1 MYTHLYKKVIT
12 AICLCFVLLLS
23 AQAFAG
29 PILAPTS
36 TWSAAQTGRTW
47 MDIGGVWNGTT
58 EVTAT
63 GDHVTFV
70 LNNTQLVGAT
80 QNAYDIKP
88 SVLFPTGSAFVYVPN
103 TASIATTGTGCT
115 TPPTSI
121 KATQTG
127 TLLSF
132 TFTPLGYDLY
142 AQCKM
147 TLKYDIK
154 VNNTGVSGTSQISNQ
169 WQYAAT
175 QGGALNATVGDPFNV
190 LVQAGAVVLAKTPA
204 SQAGTLNVT
213 ANWSVGIT
221 NTGLGALFDVSVD
234 EYAINPSTS
243 LALTAITSTAPT
255 GSTLTTTPSLVAP
268 KGIINYLAPSV
279 TFSSTVNATVTSCKN
294 IDNTVYSTD
303 RTGQTN
309 TSATAHIVLTQKL
322 PNISVT
328 VNPYTL
334 AYNAVTPMSVTIKNT
349 GTGVATGFTLQTNLV
364 AQGITVS
371 AVGAGWTY
379 NATTGVFTYGAGTVA
394 AGANVTLN
402 FSVAATNMCIVTG
415 AANIS
420 WTATYSNECAA
431 AYNTP
436 SVSSVLNAPAA
447 MPSLTLSN
455 DSYGTGTTTPVV
467 DRFAVGTTARFL
479 VGFSAKNA
487 NLING
492 TQFVIKNTLP
502 SGTGTS
508 AITGI
513 TLTAPAGT
521 TATCAGAIAPAC
533 LAGDVIT
540 WTVSKA
546 NLPLASD
553 LIIDYTAP
561 SNTCLGGTNLNNA
574 ATVTATSTATIAQT
588 CTLSAS
594 ATSSPLLVNNPAA
607 AVTQSFNVGNPIGTY
622 FETGSPDLAPLNVR
636 AATGEGEF
644 IAFNA
649 TYNFGAG
656 AGTWAGSTYVDD
668 FAKSGATLVPN
679 TLTLTVGGV
688 AKVIPNANVTCTTG
702 TLLGNNCSGK
712 LAIDLSFI
720 TANAG
725 NVANQSLVFT
735 YQTTV
740 PDAALGGV
748 STKKLTQLVTMTVA
762 GGAGGAGACAA
773 GTTQVYTQGA
783 FVPVAKAE
791 ATIALSMPA
800 TIDVCE
806 PATATMTVSNASE
819 EFARNVMASFPTG
832 AGTSYNFPTQVA
844 PTLGGLFTTTNITY
858 TAVAVGG
865 PTFVLT
871 PKLSANGTITF
882 VLQLKRGSNKTPVA
896 AQVRVDYDDYQTS
909 TTPARDLYAV
919 GSFTP
924 TIVRKGLLAISMTPQ
939 QYTVIG
945 QNVSWKIYV
954 TNVGDGTSF
963 GATLYNTLPT
973 GMTLDS
979 AATNTSNVAE
989 SCSTILNAGLTCN
1002 NVAVT
1007 AQQVSWTLGD
1017 IPAGSTRTIVLNATV
1032 GGGICSIAN
1041 GSNDVYA
1048 QWGCGGVAL
1057 GPGHVL
1063 EPNFTFPAGQME
1075 VVHDTVNTFAPLCG
1089 VGKDVIIVRNTG
1101 TPDILNASAQEILDT
1116 ATTGLTFVPGTVQVS
1131 RDGGTTWTAA
1141 LAAYNPTGLGTAAL
1155 PYKWTKTQIPA
1166 LADLYSATGGGV
1178 NEVRIRFGITVG
1190 EKASNAPTITASG
1203 AGTIS
1208 CGNPVSS
1215 PGTSYVIPVSK
1226 PNIKVV
1232 KTGRNNTAN
1241 PAGTFKATVY
1251 GGSGDV
1257 IDWYVTVQNTGSVDA
1272 YNVRFQDVFA
1282 GSGVTTMSLI
1292 SGPVGAPVSITN
1304 NTVVSFSNLLANTTQ
1319 AYHFKETLG
1328 ATCTGFGSDN
1338 KANLTWGCINKG
1350 AAVASNL
1357 PSTNPGVT
1365 AATPVSG
1372 KARLIMTPGFNDFSN
1387 VTQLSTAT
1395 LPAVAGSGTTWV
1407 HNFPG
1412 VVQVRVPFV
1421 NGGGSAKSI
1430 QFSTT
1435 ALPPQMMLDP
1445 YAAIS
1450 VTGTAVNTA
1459 PNACVTKLCLDGT
1472 ASNVGTATAPRFKLG
1487 GLGMRHNSNA
1497 TLTYYLVPKLLDT
1510 QFAKKYPA
1518 LTVAEPNANNGIL
1531 DPTPSSYGGNYT
1543 MSLDSYTTCGT
1554 FPSVT
1559 NLANI
1564 NTTMP
1569 DLDMTVFPLTA
1580 IVSDG
1585 YTMNIDFNFQN
1596 TGEAGSIVQFIDFK
1610 LPLVGAG
1617 LTINSVIVSKAGLSP
1632 GTWLS
1637 CTQTIVGTPNSWQCP
1652 NPIFGYYIGTGAAS
1666 RMTVQVNVTVHDNG
1680 SPLTLVGEVT
1690 GRSKSQDGNTL
1701 LGNYSRDRAAPRILG
1716 LNFQKTL
1723 VKTSENFTVDPYV
1736 AIGEELT
1743 YDLYARL
1750 FGGDTSLAPV
1760 GGAVFQNIIMR
1771 DTLPS
1776 GLGLVSLLAQPNNTL
1791 VATASGSATPA
1802 ASTPLK
1808 AGIINM
1814 NIASYSAV
1822 SAVFDYYAT
1831 VRTLNTTANIDG
1843 TNLLNSFGGSLN
1855 YQGQTFR
1862 SNNATDGFTG
1872 GTALASLHA
1881 EYTAVVHRPTVTI
1894 AKTVRNVT
1902 GLGIFAAT
1910 ATGSAGDTYEYK
1922 VILTN
1927 TSTTTP
1933 AYDLKVVDNLP
1944 TTLVL
1949 VDGATDGVDNDG
1961 DTLIDG
1967 ADASEG
1973 KFTVVAAPTGGG
1985 SIVFNDVYAAIATVG
2000 SNFAKLNPGSTIT
2013 LLYQAVG
2020 NPSKV
2025 GASATVVNTATATY
2039 TTLPGPTGTAMS
2051 AVALRASGLVDGEG
2065 STDVYSQATISMTS
2079 RVSGTVYLDANK
2091 DSLQNGSEAGTGLTL
2106 YVKLIDNA
2114 GVAIAV
2120 QPVDPTT
2127 GGFAFPTVAAGTYHT
2142 IVDTNTTL
2150 IDVTATIPTSWI
2162 GTQTP
2167 NQIRANFTLA
2177 AIGSKINEDFGMYQ
2191 SKATLFNG
2199 RVFEDNGITGG
2210 IAHDA
2215 IQNGGEKG
2223 IPKVKVELT
2232 DCSTNVYATA
2242 YTNGSGDF
2250 TLALLDSLGVLDG
2263 SALCIQETNP
2273 SAYLSTGG
2281 KVGTLGGTYTIAT
2294 DKMSFTLNKAGS
2306 PFSGVLFGD
2315 IAPNTFLTDNVGTA
2329 MPGAVKFYPHQFKAG
2344 TAGTVKF
2351 SSIAVGKPANP
2362 GWSNVLYQDTN
2373 CNQILDAGEQQLTPT
2388 TALTLA
2394 ADAYTCILDKQFVP
2408 SNMAYDS
2415 RNLVTVTATFTYV
2428 PTNANLPVK
2437 TYTRTDTTIVGQEGL
2452 ILHKA
2457 VDLPVAKRKDVI
2469 TYTITYTNPTQGVLK
2484 NIVIH
2489 DATPAYTTFF
2499 SAKCVAPAVGT
2510 GLPCGTITT
2519 PIVGKA
2525 GSIAWSL
2532 TGSLQPNGSGTV
2544 QYKVKVN

>member
-88 SVLFPTGSAFVYVPN
+88 SVLLPNSFVYVPN
-103 TASIATTGTGCT
+103 TASISTTGTGCT
-115 TPPTSI
+115 TLTPTVTAAVQS
-121 KATQTG
+121 G
-127 TLLSF
+127 RNLNF
-132 TFTPLGYDLY
+132 TITPSGYDLY
-142 AQCKM
+142 AQCQM
-147 TLKYDIK
+147 TLKYDMK
-154 VNNTGVSGTSQISNQ
+154 VDITGVSGTSQVFNQ

-175 QGGALNATVGDPFNV
+175 QGGVLNVNPYADPFNV

-204 SQAGTLNVT
+204 SQTGTLNAT

-234 EYAINPSTS
+234 EYAIKSSAGVS
-243 LALTAITSTAPT
+243 LALTAITSTPPT
-255 GSTLTTTPSLVAP
+255 GSTLTTTPRLVAP
-268 KGIINYLAPSV
+268 KGVINYLAPGKK
-279 TFSSTVNATVTSCKN
+279 FSTAVNATITSCKN

-328 VNPYTL
+328 VNPYSL

-371 AVGAGWTY
+371 AVVGGWTY

-447 MPSLTLSN
+447 MPSLILSN
-455 DSYGTGTTTPVV
+455 DSYGTGTITPVV

-479 VGFSAKNA
+479 VGFSAKNT

-492 TQFVIKNTLP
+492 TSFIVTNTLP
-502 SGTGTS
+502 AGISAVTVTPSVGTS
-508 AITGI
+508 FTCTG
-513 TLTAPAGT
+513 A
-521 TATCAGAIAPAC
+521 AGAC
-533 LAGDVIT
+533 TAGSNIL
-540 WTVSKA
+540 WTVP
-546 NLPLASD
+546 NPLPVTTPQLT
-553 LIIDYTAP
+553 IDYTTP
-561 SNTCLGGTNLNNA
+561 TGTCSGGIAITNSAVVNA
-574 ATVTATSTATIAQT
+574 TTVKT
-588 CTLSAS
+588 CNLTVNAS
-594 ATSSPLLVNNPAA
+594 SSPLITNNLAGA
-607 AVTQSFNVGNPIGTY
+607 GVTQSFNVGNPIAGTS
-622 FETGSPDLAPLNVR
+622 FETGSPTVSTVPTR

-644 IAFNA
+644 IPFTASY
-649 TYNFGAG
+649 TFGTG

-668 FAKSGATLVPN
+668 FAGSGATLVPN

-688 AKVIPNANVTCTTG
+688 AQVVPNANVTCTTG

-712 LAIDLSFI
+712 LAIDLGFI

-725 NVANQSLVFT
+725 NVANQSLTFT
-735 YQTTV
+735 YKTTI
-740 PDAALGGV
+740 PDAALAGV
-748 STKKLTQLVTMTVA
+748 STKKLTQLATLTVA
-762 GGAGGAGACAA
+762 AGATGGC
-773 GTTQVYTQGA
+773 TTGLNQVYTLGA

-806 PATATMTVSNASE
+806 PATGTMTVSNASE

-844 PTLGGLFTTTNITY
+844 PILAGLFTTTNIAY

-871 PKLSANGTITF
+871 PKLSTNGTITF

-909 TTPARDLYAV
+909 TTTVRDFYAT

-924 TIVRKGLLAISMTPQ
+924 TIVRKGLLVISMTPQ

-1101 TPDILNASAQEILDT
+1101 TPDILNASAQEVLNPTI
-1116 ATTGLTFVPGTVQVS
+1116 TGLAFVAGTVEVS
-1131 RDGGTTWTAA
+1131 TDGGTTWTASV
-1141 LAAYNPTGLGTAAL
+1141 NPTGAGTTAS
-1155 PYKWTKTQIPA
+1155 PYKWTKVEIPA

-1215 PGTSYVIPVSK
+1215 PGTPYVIPVRK

-1232 KTGRNNTAN
+1232 KTGLNTTAN
-1241 PAGTFKATVY
+1241 FGGAFNATVY

-1282 GSGVTTMSLI
+1282 GSGATTMTVLSQPAGSTLTT
-1292 SGPVGAPVSITN
+1292 ITN
-1304 NTVVSFSNLLANTTQ
+1304 NTVVSFSDLLANTTQ

-1328 ATCTGFGSDN
+1328 NFCTGFGSDN

-1365 AATPVSG
+1365 AATPVTG
-1372 KARLIMTPGFNDFSN
+1372 KAKLIMTPGFGYFATNPN
-1387 VTQLSTAT
+1387 AQTITPQAAGRTQVV
-1395 LPAVAGSGTTWV
+1395 VA
-1407 HNFPG
+1407 FD
-1412 VVQVRVPFV
+1412 
-1421 NGGGSAKSI
+1421 NGGGTASTLSLSSI
-1430 QFSTT
+1430 AFP
-1435 ALPPQMMLDP
+1435 AGMMLDP
-1445 YAAIS
+1445 YAAIT
-1450 VTGTAVNTA
+1450 VTGTAVGTG
-1459 PNACVTKLCLDGT
+1459 CVLPKICLDGT
-1472 ASNVGTATAPRFKLG
+1472 ATATGLATSPTFTLG
-1487 GLGMRHNSNA
+1487 GTGMRNGTGA
-1497 TLTYYLVPKLLDT
+1497 ALKFFLVPTLTDNFY
-1510 QFAKKYPA
+1510 AKAYPA
-1518 LTVAEPNANNGIL
+1518 LAVAEPNAANNQL
-1531 DPTPSSYGGNYT
+1531 DPLASNYGGNL
-1543 MSLDSYTTCGT
+1543 SLSLSSPSTCANAQ
-1554 FPSVT
+1554 T
-1559 NLANI
+1559 NANTKLV
-1564 NTTMP
+1564 NPLTP
-1569 DLDMTVFPLTA
+1569 DLDMTVNPAYA

-1585 YTMNIDFNFQN
+1585 YTMSFDFNFKN
-1596 TGEAGSIVQFIDFK
+1596 VGEAASTADYMQFTLPIVK
-1610 LPLVGAG
+1610 TG
-1617 LTINSVIVSKAGLSP
+1617 LTINSVTVISSGTTGWTGLVCSQVAGIWTCGDPSLWS
-1632 GTWLS
+1632 GNLL
-1637 CTQTIVGTPNSWQCP
+1637 
-1652 NPIFGYYIGTGAAS
+1652 GYDTNGINAGN
-1666 RMTVQVNVTVHDNG
+1666 MTVRVNVTAHDNG
-1680 SPLTLVGEVT
+1680 FPMSLVGDVK
-1690 GRSKSQDGNTL
+1690 GQFFSQSQNGKGAPLNPKVF
-1701 LGNYSRDRAAPRILG
+1701 LGAYSHDRAAPRILG
-1716 LNFQKTL
+1716 LNFKKTL
-1723 VKTSENFTVDPYV
+1723 VKTSETFTADPYT

-1750 FGGDTSLAPV
+1750 FGADTTLAPA
-1760 GGAVFQNIIMR
+1760 GGAFQNLIFR
-1771 DTLPS
+1771 DTLPT
-1776 GLGLVSLLAQPNNTL
+1776 GLGLVSLAAQPNNTL
-1791 VATASGSATPA
+1791 TPTISGAATPA
-1802 ASTPLK
+1802 ASNPLK

-1922 VILTN
+1922 VVLTN

-1949 VDGATDGVDNDG
+1949 IDGATDTIDNDG
-1961 DTLIDG
+1961 DGLIDG

-1985 SIVFNDVYAAIATVG
+1985 SIVFNDAYAAIATVG
-2000 SNFAKLNPGSTIT
+2000 SNFAKLNPGSTIS
-2013 LLYQAVG
+2013 LLYRAVG

-2025 GASATVVNTATATY
+2025 GAAATVVNTATATY

-2120 QPVDPTT
+2120 QAVDPTT
-2127 GGFAFPTVAAGTYHT
+2127 GGFAFPTVAAGTYHM

-2344 TAGTVKF
+2344 TAGTVVF
-2351 SSIAVGKPANP
+2351 SSGAVGNPANL

-2373 CNQILDAGEQQLTPT
+2373 CNQTLDAGEQQLTPT

-2457 VDLPVAKRKDVI
+2457 VNLPVAKPGQVI
-2469 TYTITYTNPTQGVLK
+2469 TYTITYTNPTQGVLN

-2489 DATPAYTTFF
+2489 DATPAYTTFT
-2499 SAKCVAPAVGT
+2499 SASCGTKGT
-2510 GLPCGTITT
+2510 GITACAAGTT
-2519 PIVGKA
+2519 PTAGQA

-2544 QYKVKVN
+2544 QYKVTVN